1 MPNDS
6 WVLHRLSWLC
16 AMRLSL
22 QQGTGERCRNIC
34 NACAR
39 CGTVAGGAFYFYR
52 TDTFSFTIRLPA
64 KYFATPLPDIVF
76 VGLYLLTILLFP
88 DVRIYSV
95 DEYIANIT
103 NPVLLLRTVFA
114 ATYLTQIV
122 IYVRLFRREQRNYMA
137 KIENY
142 FSDTDKYE
150 FRWASRLFYEAACIG
165 IAVLVFSIFP
175 APLFDGI
182 ITVVVTVYYFNF
194 GVRYINYQYKLYYE
208 ALPAIEEKEESQPTK
223 ESEGDRELEDEMAK
237 LLLYLQQGVVLGDY
251 AEALHIPERKLSV
264 FINSTYGVSFKR
276 WVNNKRV
283 EYATEQMAKHPDYT
297 MERIAEL
304 SGFAH
309 KSHFCKIFREITG
322 GSFTEYKNR

>member
-16 AMRLSL
+16 AMRLSFTTGYRRALPKYL
-22 QQGTGERCRNIC
+22 QCLCSLRHSCR
-34 NACAR
+34 R
-39 CGTVAGGAFYFYR
+39 RFLLYR

-223 ESEGDRELEDEMAK
+223 ESEGR
-237 LLLYLQQGVVLGDY
+237 QG
-251 AEALHIPERKLSV
+251 
-264 FINSTYGVSFKR
+264 
-276 WVNNKRV
+276 
-283 EYATEQMAKHPDYT
+283 
-297 MERIAEL
+297 
-304 SGFAH
+304 
-309 KSHFCKIFREITG
+309 TG
-322 GSFTEYKNR
+322 R